1 MHVLE
6 FNSPHM
12 GVKTFT
18 PKCLAAI
25 LAYPNFLT
33 TCTNPKIV
41 QLTDVIYPTKCDDG
55 TLKADSPLMK
65 WSEWSLE
72 ASVNFGRPVNSALKY
87 KSQLEEAG
95 FVDVVQTELVW
106 PLGSWPR
113 AKELKELGIWTREN
127 FLNALHAGS
136 MVLFTKGLGW
146 SDEEVEAF
154 LVDVRKDIKNPAI
167 HSYWSV

>member
-1 MHVLE
+1 MHSNPFPLDTSQ
-6 FNSPHM
+6 F
-12 GVKTFT
+12 
-18 PKCLAAI
+18 LAN
-25 LAYPNFLT
+25 PNFLIKY
-33 TCTNPKIV
+33 TNPRIV
-41 QLTDVIYPTKCDDG
+41 QLTDVICPTKCDDG
-55 TLKADSPLMK
+55 TLKADSPLMR

-72 ASVNFGRPVNSALKY
+72 ASIKFGRPVNSALKY

-113 AKELKELGIWTREN
+113 VKELKELGIWTREN

-136 MVLFTKGLGW
+136 IVLFTKGLGW